1 MLGHRPAVARVSIEL
16 TTSALWARR
25 SEPTELSRHGWPPR
39 NRTARYLR
47 IRQAPSTTGSW
58 PADGGGP
65 DPQRSR
71 ALPGSSRSRPPGRF
85 AIRERRAEVLS
96 PTASRRPP
104 VSKRSLP
111 PVRFTLHGGRR
122 WTRSTGPSPPP
133 AFQTGTTTWWFH
145 LPRRRAGDSYATVLP
160 AHPLATE
167 PGTLAG
173 SPSMSAGRE
182 RRTARYLPTCAV
194 VLSPAS
200 LRAPPEI
207 RTRNL
212 FLLREAPLPSWAQG
226 HLRVTDRIR
235 TGAET
240 LARSRANR

>member
-1 MLGHRPAVARVSIEL
+1 MVGHRGIEPRDTCVSGRPRRPA
-16 TTSALWARR
+16 
-25 SEPTELSRHGWPPR
+25 
-39 NRTARYLR
+39 
-47 IRQAPSTTGSW
+47 GSW

-71 ALPGSSRSRPPGRF
+71 ALPGSSRSRSPGRF

-104 VSKRSLP
+104 FSKRSLP
-111 PVRFTLHGGRR
+111 PGRFTLHGGRR

-145 LPRRRAGDSYATVLP
+145 LPRRRAGDSNATVLP

-173 SPSMSAGRE
+173 SPSMSGGLGQAHRAVRTDLRGR
-182 RRTARYLPTCAV
+182 AF
-194 VLSPAS
+194 PAS

-212 FLLREAPLPSWAQG
+212 FLLREAPLPSWA
-226 HLRVTDRIR
+226 RRAFESDRPD
-235 TGAET
+235 
-240 LARSRANR
+240 SNRC

>member
-1 MLGHRPAVARVSIEL
+1 MVGHRGIEPRDTCVSCRPRRPA
-16 TTSALWARR
+16 
-25 SEPTELSRHGWPPR
+25 
-39 NRTARYLR
+39 
-47 IRQAPSTTGSW
+47 GSW

-104 VSKRSLP
+104 VFETEPAAWQVHSPWRKTVDTIHRA
-111 PVRFTLHGGRR
+111 FT
-122 WTRSTGPSPPP
+122 PP
-133 AFQTGTTTWWFH
+133 AFQPGTTTWWFH
-145 LPRRRAGDSYATVLP
+145 LPRRRAGDSNATVLP

-173 SPSMSAGRE
+173 SPSMSGGPGQAHRAVRTGLRGR
-182 RRTARYLPTCAV
+182 P
-194 VLSPAS
+194 SPAS

-212 FLLREAPLPSWAQG
+212 FLLREAPLPSWA
-226 HLRVTDRIR
+226 RRAFESDR
-235 TGAET
+235 AD
-240 LARSRANR
+240 SNRC

>member
-1 MLGHRPAVARVSIEL
+1 MVGHRGIEPRDTCVSGRPRRPA
-16 TTSALWARR
+16 
-25 SEPTELSRHGWPPR
+25 
-39 NRTARYLR
+39 
-47 IRQAPSTTGSW
+47 GSW

-104 VSKRSLP
+104 VFETEPAAWQVHSPWRKTVDTIHRAFTP
-111 PVRFTLHGGRR
+111 TRF
-122 WTRSTGPSPPP
+122 P
-133 AFQTGTTTWWFH
+133 
-145 LPRRRAGDSYATVLP
+145 AGDHHLVVSSPSEESGRLERHGVT

-173 SPSMSAGRE
+173 SPSMSGGPGQAHRAVRTGLRGR
-182 RRTARYLPTCAV
+182 A
-194 VLSPAS
+194 SPAS
-200 LRAPPEI
+200 LRAPPEF

-212 FLLREAPLPSWAQG
+212 FLLREAPLPSWA
-226 HLRVTDRIR
+226 RRAFESDRPD
-235 TGAET
+235 
-240 LARSRANR
+240 SNRC

>member
-1 MLGHRPAVARVSIEL
+1 MVGHRGIEPRDTCVSGRPRRPA
-16 TTSALWARR
+16 
-25 SEPTELSRHGWPPR
+25 
-39 NRTARYLR
+39 
-47 IRQAPSTTGSW
+47 GSW

-65 DPQRSR
+65 DPSAR
-71 ALPGSSRSRPPGRF
+71 APLPRSSRSRPPGRF
-85 AIRERRAEVLS
+85 AIRERRAEVLI

-104 VSKRSLP
+104 VFETEPAARQVHSPWRKTVDTIHRA
-111 PVRFTLHGGRR
+111 FTP
-122 WTRSTGPSPPP
+122 T

-145 LPRRRAGDSYATVLP
+145 LPRRRAGDSNATVLP

-173 SPSMSAGRE
+173 SPSMSGAGRD
-182 RRTARYLPTCAV
+182 RRTARYVPTCTV

-212 FLLREAPLPSWAQG
+212 FLLREAPLPSWA
-226 HLRVTDRIR
+226 RRAFESDRPD
-235 TGAET
+235 
-240 LARSRANR
+240 SNRC

>member
-1 MLGHRPAVARVSIEL
+1 MVGHRGIEPRDTCVSGRPRRPA
-16 TTSALWARR
+16 
-25 SEPTELSRHGWPPR
+25 
-39 NRTARYLR
+39 
-47 IRQAPSTTGSW
+47 GSW

-71 ALPGSSRSRPPGRF
+71 ALPGSSRSRSPGRF

-104 VSKRSLP
+104 FSKRSLP
-111 PVRFTLHGGRR
+111 PGRFTLHGGRR

-145 LPRRRAGDSYATVLP
+145 LPRRRAGDSNATVLP

-173 SPSMSAGRE
+173 SSSMSGGLGQAHRAVRTDLRGR
-182 RRTARYLPTCAV
+182 AF
-194 VLSPAS
+194 PAS

-212 FLLREAPLPSWAQG
+212 FLLREAPLPSWA
-226 HLRVTDRIR
+226 RRAFESDRPD
-235 TGAET
+235 
-240 LARSRANR
+240 SNRC

>member
-1 MLGHRPAVARVSIEL
+1 MVGHRGIEPRDTCVSGRPRRPA
-16 TTSALWARR
+16 
-25 SEPTELSRHGWPPR
+25 
-39 NRTARYLR
+39 
-47 IRQAPSTTGSW
+47 GSW

-104 VSKRSLP
+104 VFETEPAARQVHSPWRKTVDTIHRA
-111 PVRFTLHGGRR
+111 FT
-122 WTRSTGPSPPP
+122 TP

-145 LPRRRAGDSYATVLP
+145 LPRRRAGDSNATVLP

-173 SPSMSAGRE
+173 SPSMSGGPGQAHRAVRTDLRGR
-182 RRTARYLPTCAV
+182 AF
-194 VLSPAS
+194 PAS

-212 FLLREAPLPSWAQG
+212 FLLREAPLPSWA
-226 HLRVTDRIR
+226 RRAFESDRWD
-235 TGAET
+235 
-240 LARSRANR
+240 SNRC

>member
-1 MLGHRPAVARVSIEL
+1 MVGHRGIEPRDTCVSGRPRRPA
-16 TTSALWARR
+16 
-25 SEPTELSRHGWPPR
+25 
-39 NRTARYLR
+39 
-47 IRQAPSTTGSW
+47 GSW

-104 VSKRSLP
+104 VFETEPAARQVHSPWRKTVGTIHRA
-111 PVRFTLHGGRR
+111 
-122 WTRSTGPSPPP
+122 STPP
-133 AFQTGTTTWWFH
+133 AFQPGTTTWRFH
-145 LPRRRAGDSYATVLP
+145 LPRRRAGDSNATVLP

-173 SPSMSAGRE
+173 SPSMSGGPGTGAPRGTYRP
-182 RRTARYLPTCAV
+182 ARSCF
-194 VLSPAS
+194 PAS

-212 FLLREAPLPSWAQG
+212 FLLREAPLPSWA
-226 HLRVTDRIR
+226 RRAFESDRPD
-235 TGAET
+235 
-240 LARSRANR
+240 SNRC

>member
-1 MLGHRPAVARVSIEL
+1 MVGHRGIEPRDTCVSGRPRRPA
-16 TTSALWARR
+16 
-25 SEPTELSRHGWPPR
+25 
-39 NRTARYLR
+39 
-47 IRQAPSTTGSW
+47 GSW

-104 VSKRSLP
+104 VFETEPAARQVHSPWRKAVDTIHRAF
-111 PVRFTLHGGRR
+111 R
-122 WTRSTGPSPPP
+122 PPP

-145 LPRRRAGDSYATVLP
+145 LPRRRAGDSNATVLP

-173 SPSMSAGRE
+173 SPSMSGRPGHSHPPP
-182 RRTARYLPTCAV
+182 RSCF
-194 VLSPAS
+194 SPAS

-212 FLLREAPLPSWAQG
+212 FLLGEAPLPSWARG
-226 HLRVTDRIR
+226 AFESDRPD
-235 TGAET
+235 
-240 LARSRANR
+240 SNRC

>member
-1 MLGHRPAVARVSIEL
+1 MVGHRGIEPRDTCVSGRPRRPA
-16 TTSALWARR
+16 
-25 SEPTELSRHGWPPR
+25 
-39 NRTARYLR
+39 
-47 IRQAPSTTGSW
+47 GSW

-71 ALPGSSRSRPPGRF
+71 ALPGSSRSRTPGRF

-104 VSKRSLP
+104 VFGTVPAARQVHSPWRKAVDTIHRAF
-111 PVRFTLHGGRR
+111 R
-122 WTRSTGPSPPP
+122 PPP

-145 LPRRRAGDSYATVLP
+145 LPRRRAGDSNATVLP

-173 SPSMSAGRE
+173 SPSMSGGRD
-182 RRTARYLPTCAV
+182 RRTARYLPTGTVMAF
-194 VLSPAS
+194 PAL

-212 FLLREAPLPSWAQG
+212 FLLGEAPLPSWARRA
-226 HLRVTDRIR
+226 LRVTDRI
-235 TGAET
+235 
-240 LARSRANR
+240 